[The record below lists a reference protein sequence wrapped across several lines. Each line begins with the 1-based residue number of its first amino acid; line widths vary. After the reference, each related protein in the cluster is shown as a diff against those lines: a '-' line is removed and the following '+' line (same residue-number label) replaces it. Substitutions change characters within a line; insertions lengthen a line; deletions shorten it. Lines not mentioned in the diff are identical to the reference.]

1 MSAEV
6 TTNGS
11 DRRGAASARGFT
23 LLELLIALS
32 IMTAA
37 MAVVIA
43 TFVVTIRAWRRG
55 SDMLDELHHG
65 DFVME
70 QLVSSLRS
78 TAFFYNKPEQYG
90 FWLEDKDNGDYPA
103 DQISFVT
110 SGTAFVPKDSH
121 LANGLH
127 RLEITIEENEDGE
140 TGVAVRA
147 FPHMVSVEDWEGD
160 AWFVSSQ
167 VKGLDCRTFDLQEE
181 EWDDD
186 WEDTNAIPS
195 LVEITLYMDPIEE
208 GRDPITMSRVI
219 EIPLAPVV
227 ANAVRFQEE
236 DLEDLDAAAEE
247 QAALD
252 GEGGAVAE
260 VSDPEMQFQ
269 EGRDPDD
276 RRPAGGGR

>member
-1 MSAEV
+1 MHAAAIPERD
-6 TTNGS
+6 N
-11 DRRGAASARGFT
+11 RREALSARGFT

-32 IMTAA
+32 IMTMA

-55 SDMLDELHHG
+55 SELLDELHHG

-78 TAFFYNKPEQYG
+78 TAYFYNKPEQYG
-90 FWLEDKDNGDYPA
+90 FWLEDRDDGGYPA
-103 DQISFVT
+103 DRISFVT
-110 SGTAFVPKDSH
+110 SGTAFVPRDSP

-127 RLEITIEENEDGE
+127 RIEISIEENEDGE

-147 FPHMVSVEDWEGD
+147 FPHMVNVEDWEGE
-160 AWFVSSQ
+160 AWFVSAQ
-167 VKGLDCRTFDLQEE
+167 VKGLDCRTFNLVEE
-181 EWDDD
+181 EWDDV

-208 GRDPITMSRVI
+208 NKDPITMSRVI

-236 DLEDLDAAAEE
+236 DIEDVEEAAGEQAAAEG
-247 QAALD
+247 A
-252 GEGGAVAE
+252 GGPVADLT
-260 VSDPEMQFQ
+260 DPDTQFQ
-269 EGRDPDD
+269 EGPNPDG
-276 RRPAGGGR
+276 RGPGGGRP